1 MIESARLNFQPDDEP
16 LFAEDLVNLDREWV
30 ESVRPDF
37 ICPTPSC
44 DARVVAVLGRTPPRR
59 RAPHFRNHDGATHQ
73 DDCIYAANG
82 FDPHADGGEA
92 VDPDTGLSTYASRLR
107 ARSTRTITTPDA
119 ASGPQ
124 DPGPDGHRQRTRGPG
139 SSRVDYDRRRT
150 VHTIRPLCRAYI
162 DNLDRLEHMIIDVP
176 EITTTSSYLYAFK
189 RLGWRQSIPP
199 ELRAR
204 IFYGELRF
212 TDRPEETDVTTTVWL
227 HAGTREDRYNLVIDH
242 ADWTAGE
249 VRAMR
254 RDLHTALAEAEDCVR
269 GSSDEKTWAF
279 FIGRQDTDR
288 PATFHITD
296 STRICFITGMI
307 EHPQRVRPIR

>member
-1 MIESARLNFQPDDEP
+1 MIESARLRFQPDDEP
-16 LFAEDLVNLDREWV
+16 LFAEDLVNLDQEWV

-44 DARVVAVLGRTPPRR
+44 DARVVAVLTRTPPRR
-59 RAPHFRNHDGATHQ
+59 RTPHFRNHDGVIHQ
-73 DDCIYAANG
+73 DDCVYAAG
-82 FDPHADGGEA
+82 RVDIHADGGEA
-92 VDPDTGLSTYASRLR
+92 VDPDTGLSTYASRLGR
-107 ARSTRTITTPDA
+107 RTVRTVTTPDTA
-119 ASGPQ
+119 AGPLG
-124 DPGPDGHRQRTRGPG
+124 PGSNGHRQRTRGPG
-139 SSRVDYDRRRT
+139 SSHVDYERRRT
-150 VHTIRPLCRAYI
+150 VYTIRPLCRAFI
-162 DNLDRLEHMIIDVP
+162 DNVYQREHMIIDVP

-189 RLGWRQSIPP
+189 RLWRYDGQLEP
-199 ELRAR
+199 RVR
-204 IFYGELRF
+204 IFYGELRYR
-212 TDRPEETDVTTTVWL
+212 DRAEETDETTTVWL
-227 HAGTREDRYNLVIDH
+227 HAGTRENRYNLVIDH

-269 GSSDEKTWAF
+269 GDTYEKTWAF

-296 STRICFITGMI
+296 STRICFITATI